1 MKRHPRIDRQIV
13 RRGMTTKS
21 PQSLSLVNR
30 RESTGA
36 LRRVERKLYL
46 VMKYVIPGT
55 GPALSFKQ
63 LIVKLAGNARGMHGN
78 LPLLMYF
85 VTDLKTNY
93 KLL

>member
-21 PQSLSLVNR
+21 LQSLSLVNR
-30 RESTGA
+30 RESTGM
-36 LRRVERKLYL
+36 
-46 VMKYVIPGT
+46 VMKDVIPGT